1 MLTQRKANAAYVS
14 PIQVAQLYADL
25 GEKDAAFEWLNTAC
39 QEHTPNLEQLRT
51 DFALDSLHSDP
62 RYAELV
68 RKIGFPQ

>member
-1 MLTQRKANAAYVS
+1 M
-14 PIQVAQLYADL
+14 VATTYSLCYSSQDH
-25 GEKDAAFEWLNTAC
+25 AFEWLNTAY
-39 QEHTPNLEQLRT
+39 QAHDPEVEHRRT